1 MTSSRPEK
9 SFKEKVIARSRPQ
22 NIFQDGKISSNYL
35 KNTPRLDTS
44 FCDISSSY
52 KCFEDNH
59 DEVVWKHVSRREDI
73 IEISVKSSP
82 RLDMSPMTS
91 PRLEKS
97 FEDSVITRSRPQ
109 NIFQDEEIS
118 SKVL

>member
-22 NIFQDGKISSNYL
+22 NIFQDGKISSSYL
-35 KNTPRLDTS
+35 KNTSRLDTS

-59 DEVVWKHVSRREDI
+59 DGVVWKHVSRRGDI
-73 IEISVKSSP
+73 IEKS
-82 RLDMSPMTS
+82 
-91 PRLEKS
+91 
-97 FEDSVITRSRPQ
+97 DSVLYNDFGSHKFSTKFRYETRG
-109 NIFQDEEIS
+109 DME
-118 SKVL
+118 KLMVCVGH